1 MCCIQRTPR
10 LYFIQVD
17 HDVSESVPTRNQRI
31 AMQQGLYVADDVATM
46 EMSVFQIQPLPAAT
60 MLVEHNGVTAIARMW
75 VDGDHR
81 RCRLCPS
88 CHATDNGLC
97 LITVTR
103 PVGDSEA
110 DLYSLRGL
118 LEETDL
124 PCLAIGAT

>member
-1 MCCIQRTPR
+1 M
-10 LYFIQVD
+10 QVD
-17 HDVSESVPTRNQRI
+17 HDVSETVPTTSAPTKDTGMRI
-31 AMQQGLYVADDVATM
+31 GLDAIDGGDTI
-46 EMSVFQIQPLPAAT
+46 EMSVFQLQPYPAAT